1 MTLRLGARAT
11 DTALLSPVLVAYR
24 IHLAFAWFIIALFSF
39 EHVFFR
45 TVATTPM
52 NAASLSLGLKILLGA
67 VVCCSVQYVLW
78 CQAGRPDGFEQRM
91 LGLLER
97 IWARVRRPA

>member
-1 MTLRLGARAT
+1 
-11 DTALLSPVLVAYR
+11 
-24 IHLAFAWFIIALFSF
+24 
-39 EHVFFR
+39 
-45 TVATTPM
+45 M